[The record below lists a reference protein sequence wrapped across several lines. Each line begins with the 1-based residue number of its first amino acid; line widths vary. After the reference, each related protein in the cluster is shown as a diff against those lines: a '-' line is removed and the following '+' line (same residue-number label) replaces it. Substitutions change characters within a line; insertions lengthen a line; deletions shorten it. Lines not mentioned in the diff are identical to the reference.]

1 MNDSA
6 LEELHPVFL
15 ALSDPTRL
23 RLVALL
29 ANGEVPVG
37 ELVDAI
43 GESQPKVS
51 RHLAY
56 LRDHGVVST
65 RRDGKWIYYSLETDL
80 PPSSAGVIEA
90 VLSSITSESKRSLAS
105 DRNPVEV
112 PTEHESQDELEIFLL

>member
-1 MNDSA
+1 MNESA

-23 RLVALL
+23 RLVALM

-37 ELVDAI
+37 ELVDAV

-56 LRDHGVVST
+56 LRDHGIVST
-65 RRDGKWIYYSLETDL
+65 RRDGKWVYYSLETDL
-80 PPSSAGVIEA
+80 PESSAAVLGA
-90 VLSSITSESKRSLAS
+90 VLSSITSETLSWPIQDQNVDTAPLR
-105 DRNPVEV
+105 PE
-112 PTEHESQDELEIFLL
+112 PHEELEVFLL